1 MSDRTGAGS
10 DATQAGGAGLES
22 GAGLDSLQQQLR
34 AREREMLF
42 GALAESLP
50 LLVWVAAPNGER
62 LYSNRYYTEYTG
74 FDAAQLQGKAWMV
87 LVHPDDLTRTNAL
100 WQRSMTTGEP
110 YMNELRLRRTDGAY
124 RTFLARAVPMR
135 DAQDRIERWLGSATD
150 IHDQKLAEEAV
161 RRTEKLAAAGR
172 LAATI
177 AHEINNPLA
186 AVMNALYLAMLDES
200 LSAETREYLRIA
212 EQELTR
218 AAHVTTQ
225 TLQFHRHTTMPAMAD
240 LAEVMDSAVALFAT
254 RFRAAEVEITCD
266 YDTQTLL
273 YCCGD
278 ELRQVFANLLSNA
291 LDAMRHGGRVRVRVR
306 DAHARD
312 ETRRPGLRVTIADTG
327 SGIPKHVMARV
338 YEPFLSTKEATG
350 TGLGL
355 WVTENIVRKHGGTI
369 QLRSRSREDAPD
381 GVATGTVF
389 RLFFPLDG
397 RPR

>member
-1 MSDRTGAGS
+1 MSDRTSAEFEVEPAAS
-10 DATQAGGAGLES
+10 ATLET
-22 GAGLDSLQQQLR
+22 LQQQLR

-42 GALAESLP
+42 GALAECLP

-62 LYSNRYYTEYTG
+62 LFSNLYYTEYTG
-74 FDAAQLQGKAWMV
+74 LDAAQLQGSGWIV
-87 LVHPDDLTRTNAL
+87 LVHPDDLARTHAL
-100 WQRSMTTGEP
+100 WQRSMATGEP
-110 YMNELRLRRTDGAY
+110 YMNELRLRRCDGAY

-135 DAQDRIERWLGSATD
+135 DAQGRIERWLGSATD
-150 IHDQKLAEEAV
+150 IHDQKVAEEAV

-225 TLQFHRHTTMPAMAD
+225 TLQFHRHTTMPALAD
-240 LAEVMDSAVALFAT
+240 LAEVMDSAIALFAT
-254 RFRAAEVEITCD
+254 RFRSAQIEVVCE

-273 YCCGD
+273 HCCGD

-291 LDAMRHGGRVRVRVR
+291 LDAMRQGGRVRVRVR
-306 DAHARD
+306 DAHAWD
-312 ETRRPGLRVTIADTG
+312 PARRPGLQVTIADTG

-355 WVTENIVRKHGGTI
+355 WVTENIVRKHGGHI
-369 QLRSRSREDAPD
+369 QLRSRSQEDAPA

-397 RPR
+397 MPR

>member
-1 MSDRTGAGS
+1 MSDETSAEFEAARAGS
-10 DATQAGGAGLES
+10 T
-22 GAGLDSLQQQLR
+22 GLDVLQQQLR

-50 LLVWVAAPNGER
+50 LLVWVAAPSGER
-62 LYSNRYYTEYTG
+62 LYSNHYYTDYTG
-74 FDAAQLQGKAWMV
+74 FDAAQLQGSGWMV
-87 LVHPDDLTRTNAL
+87 LVHPDDLARTNTL

-110 YMNELRLRRTDGAY
+110 YMNELRLRRGDGAY
-124 RTFLARAVPMR
+124 RTFLARAVPML
-135 DAQDRIERWLGSATD
+135 DAQGRIERWLGSATD

-186 AVMNALYLAMLDES
+186 AVMNALYLAMLDET
-200 LSAETREYLRIA
+200 LSPTTREYLRIA

-240 LAEVMDSAVALFAT
+240 LAEVMDSAIALFAT
-254 RFRAAEVEITCD
+254 RFRSAQIELTCE

-273 YCCGD
+273 HCCGD

-291 LDAMRHGGRVRVRVR
+291 LDAMRQGGRVRVRVC
-306 DAHARD
+306 DAHAWD
-312 ETRRPGLRVTIADTG
+312 EARRPGLKVVIADTG

-338 YEPFLSTKEATG
+338 YEPFLSTKETTG

-355 WVTENIVRKHGGTI
+355 WVTENIVRKHGGRI
-369 QLRSRSREDAPD
+369 QLRSRSQEDAPA

-389 RLFFPLDG
+389 RLLFPLDG
-397 RPR
+397 MPR